1 MTGRRQACLS
11 QRHRGTGRGTAS
23 FCAFVSPCLRERF
36 ISSVLFVLLVAVSFP
51 AAAGAPSFDYDA
63 EIKRKKAELKRV
75 ARQLA
80 AVKKATKQDAAEFEA
95 YKARTKERAQG
106 IIKQT
111 AEIQKSTGEL
121 RRKYDRLGAIIGG
134 HRRKVKGY
142 AARQKNFTA
151 RLIQHCDSLIATAK
165 TLSPMLSG
173 KAAAAL
179 DYLKS
184 ELKGGSTD
192 NIEGLHRLV
201 RIARQLDS
209 QLMDVQVS
217 QGSSPLPQITGT
229 CHRIRVGG
237 VFEAV
242 VKGESAAV
250 WDFDTGKWRLLNDP
264 ATARLIMEA
273 VEVRNGKKKPA
284 LVSLPLASKA
294 RPSAGAPETRRDAAS
309 TPAPEKK
316 AVQK

>member
-1 MTGRRQACLS
+1 MRYLVVLALLLPAVAHAEDPPQ
-11 QRHRGTGRGTAS
+11 GTY
-23 FCAFVSPCLRERF
+23 
-36 ISSVLFVLLVAVSFP
+36 
-51 AAAGAPSFDYDA
+51 DYNA

-75 ARQLA
+75 AKQLA
-80 AVKKATKQDAAEFEA
+80 EVKVATRKDAAEFQA
-95 YKARTKERAQG
+95 YKARTKERATG

-111 AEIQKSTGEL
+111 AEIQKSTGEF
-121 RRKYDRLGAIIGG
+121 RQKHGRLGAIIGG

-142 AARQKNFTA
+142 EARQKNFTA
-151 RLIQHCDSLIATAK
+151 RLIQHCDNLIATAK

-201 RIARQLDS
+201 RIARQMDA
-209 QLMDVQVS
+209 QLMDIQVS
-217 QGSSPLPQITGT
+217 QGSSPVPQITGT

-242 VKGESAAV
+242 VKGEAAAV
-250 WDFDTGKWRLLNDP
+250 WDFEAAKWRLLADP
-264 ATARLIMEA
+264 KLAKLIMTA
-273 VEVRNGKKKPA
+273 VEVRSGKKKPA
-284 LVSLPLASKA
+284 LVSLPLVSRTQSPPGRGGPP
-294 RPSAGAPETRRDAAS
+294 RPPVPT
-309 TPAPEKK
+309 PEKEAK
-316 AVQK
+316 Q